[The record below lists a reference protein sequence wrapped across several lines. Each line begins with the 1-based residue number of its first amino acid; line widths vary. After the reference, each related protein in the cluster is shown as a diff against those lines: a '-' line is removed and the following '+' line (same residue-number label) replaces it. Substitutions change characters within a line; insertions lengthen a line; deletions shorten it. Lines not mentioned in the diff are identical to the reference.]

1 MTETSCPPNVEIEA
15 LGVAYRALA
24 QLDADGKQ
32 RALDWLNDKLKHEI
46 IEADHRTAK
55 LLK

>member
-1 MTETSCPPNVEIEA
+1 MAETSCPPNVEIEA

-32 RALDWLNDKLKHEI
+32 RALDWLKDKLGREI
-46 IEADHRTAK
+46 IETEHQTTK